1 MPLKYF
7 RNVCRSF
14 KILLINC
21 KTELK
26 LKWTKYCVLSA
37 AGADNTNANTDDVT
51 FTISDTNF
59 LALSAKDNRNL
70 SQRSNRF
77 ERSVYW
83 NEYETKNEN
92 ENTTNE

>member
-1 MPLKYF
+1 MTQIY
-7 RNVCRSF
+7 
-14 KILLINC
+14 
-21 KTELK
+21 
-26 LKWTKYCVLSA
+26 
-37 AGADNTNANTDDVT
+37 
-51 FTISDTNF
+51 

-77 ERSVYW
+77 EISVYW